1 MHIKNM
7 PKLIYLL
14 VVTCIGIV
22 VRLDHERCYSLHN
35 AFNNTE
41 DVISLIGGT

>member
-1 MHIKNM
+1 MHIKNT

-22 VRLDHERCYSLHN
+22 VRINHERYYSLHN

-41 DVISLIGGT
+41 DVIMLIGGT